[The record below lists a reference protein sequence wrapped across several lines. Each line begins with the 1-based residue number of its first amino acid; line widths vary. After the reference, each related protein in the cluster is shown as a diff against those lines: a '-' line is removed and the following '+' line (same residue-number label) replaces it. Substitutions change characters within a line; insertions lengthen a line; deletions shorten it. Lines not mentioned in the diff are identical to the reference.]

1 MTVDATRLFMPSDPR
16 PAEPADRLKFKLTIA
31 FDGTAY
37 HGWQSQ
43 RSGKGVQDR
52 IELAL
57 AGIFGKAP
65 RLQGS
70 SRTDAGVHARGM
82 VAHFELPRADFRM
95 PVKHLALAINACL
108 PDDIRVLS
116 AVRAPAGFNARFDA
130 SGKQYRYQV
139 WNHRAMDPLLRSQA
153 WHMPRP
159 LDLTAMRGAAACFIG
174 RHDFRSFT
182 SNRGGGLTDAVRT
195 ITRCEIR
202 RSGPRITFIIEGD
215 GFLYK
220 MCRGIV
226 GTLVQAGYGR
236 FSADDVSAML
246 ARHDRRVAGMNAPAH
261 GLVLWKVFYQA
272 SQSAARCNYPRH
284 H

>member
-1 MTVDATRLFMPSDPR
+1 MADDVTGLSMPFDPCSGA
-16 PAEPADRLKFKLTIA
+16 PVSPLKFKLTIA
-31 FDGTAY
+31 FDGSAY

-43 RSGKGVQDR
+43 KSGKGVQDR

-57 AGIFGKAP
+57 AKLFGNAP
-65 RLQGS
+65 RVQGS

-116 AVRAPAGFNARFDA
+116 AVRAAAGFHARFDA

-139 WNHRAMDPLLRSQA
+139 WNHRAMNPLLRSQA
-153 WHMPRP
+153 WHVPRP
-159 LDLTAMRGAAACFIG
+159 LDLTTMREAAACFIG

-182 SNRGGGLTDAVRT
+182 SNRGGELNDAVRSL
-195 ITRCEIR
+195 TRCEIR
-202 RSGPRITFIIEGD
+202 RGGARITFIIEGE

-226 GTLVQAGYGR
+226 GTLVQAGCGR
-236 FSADDVSAML
+236 FSVDDVSSML
-246 ARHDRRVAGMNAPAH
+246 ARHDRRVSGMNAPAR
-261 GLVLWKVFYQA
+261 GLVLWKVFYPAKPQ
-272 SQSAARCNYPRH
+272 
-284 H
+284 